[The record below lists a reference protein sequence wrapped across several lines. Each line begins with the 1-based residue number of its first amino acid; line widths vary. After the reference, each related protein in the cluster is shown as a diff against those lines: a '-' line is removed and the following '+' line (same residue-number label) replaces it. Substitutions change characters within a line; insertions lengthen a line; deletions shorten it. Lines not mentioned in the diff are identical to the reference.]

1 MYNMHPKF
9 IASMGEKLV
18 MKNSIPGTAAAVVL
32 LAAFG
37 PSASAA
43 PATVTGPTALAVAA
57 VVAQYSPILNPGE
70 RKVIA
75 GLFDGN
81 TRMSYP
87 IKQLSVSAD
96 TVTCR
101 VSNVAIADRGCEIAF
116 KKGKRSL
123 KGRAANEVFA
133 TLASAGV
140 TTEGAAGSMI
150 ENLTKLSC
158 TLDLGKIRQNDGSG
172 ADCSWEGAK

>member
-1 MYNMHPKF
+1 
-9 IASMGEKLV
+9 
-18 MKNSIPGTAAAVVL
+18 MKNSIPGVAAAVVL

-37 PSASAA
+37 PSAVSAA
-43 PATVTGPTALAVAA
+43 PATITGPTALAVAA
-57 VVAQYSPILNPGE
+57 VVAQYSPVLNPGE
-70 RKVIA
+70 RKIIA

-87 IKQLSVSAD
+87 IRTLSVGAD
-96 TVTCR
+96 TVMCR
-101 VSNVAIADRGCEIAF
+101 VSNVAIADRSCEIVF

-133 TLASAGV
+133 TLSLAGV
-140 TTEGAAGSMI
+140 AAEGAAGSMI
-150 ENLTKLSC
+150 ENVSKLSC

-172 ADCSWEGAK
+172 ADCSWESGK

>member
-1 MYNMHPKF
+1 MT
-9 IASMGEKLV
+9 
-18 MKNSIPGTAAAVVL
+18 NSIPGAAAAVAV

-37 PSASAA
+37 SSAASAA
-43 PATVTGPTALAVAA
+43 PATATGPTALAMAA
-57 VVAQYSPILNPGE
+57 VVAQYSQVLNPGE

-81 TRMSYP
+81 IRMSYP
-87 IKQLSVSAD
+87 IKTLSVEAD

-101 VSNVAIADRGCEIAF
+101 ISNVAIADRSCEIAF
-116 KKGKRSL
+116 RKGKRSL

-133 TLASAGV
+133 TFASARV
-140 TTEGAAGSMI
+140 TAQGAAGSMVAS
-150 ENLTKLSC
+150 LSKLSC

-172 ADCSWEGAK
+172 ADCSWEGGK

>member
-1 MYNMHPKF
+1 
-9 IASMGEKLV
+9 
-18 MKNSIPGTAAAVVL
+18 MKNSIPGTAAVAVL
-32 LAAFG
+32 LAAIG
-37 PSASAA
+37 PSAASAA
-43 PATVTGPTALAVAA
+43 SATITGPTALAVAA
-57 VVAQYSPILNPGE
+57 VIAQYSPVLNPGE

-87 IKQLSVSAD
+87 IKTLAVGAD
-96 TVTCR
+96 TVMCR
-101 VSNVAIADRGCEIAF
+101 ISNVAIADRSCEIAF

-140 TTEGAAGSMI
+140 TADGAAGSMI
-150 ENLTKLSC
+150 ENVSKLNC
-158 TLDLGKIRQNDGSG
+158 TLDLGKIKQNDGSG
-172 ADCSWEGAK
+172 ADCSWESAK

>member
-1 MYNMHPKF
+1 
-9 IASMGEKLV
+9 
-18 MKNSIPGTAAAVVL
+18 MKNSVPGMAAIAVL
-32 LAAFG
+32 LAAVD
-37 PSASAA
+37 PSAVSAA
-43 PATVTGPTALAVAA
+43 PATSTGPTALAVAA
-57 VVAQYSPILNPGE
+57 VIAQYSQVLNPGE

-87 IKQLSVSAD
+87 IKTLSVGAD
-96 TVTCR
+96 TVMCR
-101 VSNVAIADRGCEIAF
+101 ISNVAIADRSCEIAF

-140 TTEGAAGSMI
+140 APEGAAGSMI
-150 ENLTKLSC
+150 ANVSKLNC

-172 ADCSWEGAK
+172 ADCSWESGK

>member
-1 MYNMHPKF
+1 
-9 IASMGEKLV
+9 
-18 MKNSIPGTAAAVVL
+18 MKNAIPGTAAVVVL

-37 PSASAA
+37 PSAASAA

-57 VVAQYSPILNPGE
+57 VVAQYSPVLNPGE

-87 IKQLSVSAD
+87 IKTLSVAAD

-101 VSNVAIADRGCEIAF
+101 ISNVAIADRSCEFVF
-116 KKGKRSL
+116 KKGKKSL
-123 KGRAANEVFA
+123 KGRAANEVLA
-133 TLASAGV
+133 TLDSAGV
-140 TTEGAAGSMI
+140 TAQGAAGSLI
-150 ENLTKLSC
+150 ASLTKLNC

-172 ADCSWEGAK
+172 ADCSWESGK

>member
-1 MYNMHPKF
+1 
-9 IASMGEKLV
+9 
-18 MKNSIPGTAAAVVL
+18 MKNAIPEGAAIVVL

-37 PSASAA
+37 PSAASAA
-43 PATVTGPTALAVAA
+43 PVTVTGPTALAVAA
-57 VVAQYSPILNPGE
+57 VVAQYSQVLNPGE

-87 IKQLSVSAD
+87 IKTLSVGAD

-101 VSNVAIADRGCEIAF
+101 ISNVAIADRSCELVF

-123 KGRAANEVFA
+123 KGRAANEVLA

-140 TTEGAAGSMI
+140 TAQGAAGSLI
-150 ENLTKLSC
+150 ATLSKLNC
-158 TLDLGKIRQNDGSG
+158 TLDLGKIKQNDGSG
-172 ADCSWEGAK
+172 AECAWESGK

>member
-1 MYNMHPKF
+1 MYNMHLKF
-9 IASMGEKLV
+9 SLDRGSLV
-18 MKNSIPGTAAAVVL
+18 MKNTIPGMAAVAVL

-37 PSASAA
+37 ASAASAA
-43 PATVTGPTALAVAA
+43 PATMTGPAALAVAA
-57 VVAQYSPILNPGE
+57 VVAQYSPVLNPGE

-75 GLFDGN
+75 GLFDGH

-87 IKQLSVSAD
+87 IKTFSVGAD

-101 VSNVAIADRGCEIAF
+101 TSNVAIADRSCDIVF
-116 KKGKRSL
+116 NKGKRSL

-140 TTEGAAGSMI
+140 TAQGAAGSMI
-150 ENLTKLSC
+150 ESVSKLSC
-158 TLDLGKIRQNDGSG
+158 TLDLGKIKQNDGSG
-172 ADCSWEGAK
+172 ADCSWESVK

>member
-1 MYNMHPKF
+1 
-9 IASMGEKLV
+9 
-18 MKNSIPGTAAAVVL
+18 MKNSIPGVAAAVVL

-37 PSASAA
+37 PSAVSAA
-43 PATVTGPTALAVAA
+43 PATITGPTALAVAA
-57 VVAQYSPILNPGE
+57 VVAQYSPVLNPGE

-81 TRMSYP
+81 IRMSYP
-87 IKQLSVSAD
+87 IRTLSVGAD
-96 TVTCR
+96 TVMCR
-101 VSNVAIADRGCEIAF
+101 VSNVAIADRSCEIVF

-133 TLASAGV
+133 TLSLAGV
-140 TTEGAAGSMI
+140 TAEGAAGSMI
-150 ENLTKLSC
+150 ENVSKLSC

-172 ADCSWEGAK
+172 ADCSWESGK

>member
-1 MYNMHPKF
+1 
-9 IASMGEKLV
+9 
-18 MKNSIPGTAAAVVL
+18 MKNSIPGAAAVAVL

-37 PSASAA
+37 PPAVSAA
-43 PATVTGPTALAVAA
+43 PATIAGPTALAVAA
-57 VVAQYSPILNPGE
+57 VVAQYSPVLNPGE

-87 IKQLSVSAD
+87 IRTLSVGAD
-96 TVTCR
+96 TAMCR

-133 TLASAGV
+133 TLSSAGV
-140 TTEGAAGSMI
+140 TAEGAAGSMI
-150 ENLTKLSC
+150 ENVSKLSC

-172 ADCSWEGAK
+172 AECSWESGK

>member
-1 MYNMHPKF
+1 MR
-9 IASMGEKLV
+9 
-18 MKNSIPGTAAAVVL
+18 NSVHGMAAAVVM

-37 PSASAA
+37 PSAASAA
-43 PATVTGPTALAVAA
+43 PATAAGPTALAVAA
-57 VVAQYSPILNPGE
+57 VLAQYSPVLNPGE

-81 TRMSYP
+81 IRMSYP
-87 IKQLSVSAD
+87 LQKFLVEAD

-101 VSNVAIADRGCEIAF
+101 ISNVAIAERSCEIAF

-123 KGRAANEVFA
+123 RGRAANEVYA

-140 TTEGAAGSMI
+140 AAEGAAGSMI
-150 ENLTKLSC
+150 ENLSKLSC
-158 TLDLGKIRQNDGSG
+158 TLDLGEIRQNAGGG
-172 ADCSWEGAK
+172 ANCSWQAGP

>member
-1 MYNMHPKF
+1 
-9 IASMGEKLV
+9 
-18 MKNSIPGTAAAVVL
+18 MKNSILGMAAAVVL

-37 PSASAA
+37 PSAVSAA
-43 PATVTGPTALAVAA
+43 PATMTGPTALAVAA
-57 VVAQYSPILNPGE
+57 VVAPYSPLLNPGE

-81 TRMSYP
+81 SRMSYP
-87 IKQLSVSAD
+87 IKKLSVGAD

-101 VSNVAIADRGCEIAF
+101 ISNVAIAERSCEIAF

-140 TTEGAAGSMI
+140 TAEGAAGSMI
-150 ENLTKLSC
+150 ESISKLSC

-172 ADCSWEGAK
+172 ADCSWESGK